1 MMNKIRI
8 LLKIA
13 LCISIIITF
22 SLTTVYLVNLRPDMD
37 GLLIY
42 NMISRWIYGENGWTI
57 KMLFDGFVYSA
68 GTTVLLIIAN
78 SVLDILAL
86 LKSK

>member
-1 MMNKIRI
+1 MLDKIRI
-8 LLKIA
+8 LSKIVS
-13 LCISIIITF
+13 CISLIITF

-42 NMISRWIYGENGWTI
+42 NMISRWIYGDSGWTI
-57 KMLFDGFVYSA
+57 KMLFNGFVYSA
-68 GTTVLLIIAN
+68 GCTVLLFIVN
-78 SVLDILAL
+78 SVLDIIAL